1 MKQIRHL
8 RKKENGNQILKKKI
22 KTANNDRK
30 SKDNKIHKK
39 QNKDRVAGFFLAPS
53 LIGVLLFFVLPFLVV
68 IYYSFLDNSISK
80 RFVGFANYVN
90 VIQNRAFQTAV
101 GNTLLFSVIAVPLA
115 VILGLALAMLLDS
128 GIPMRS
134 QLRSAFLTPLMVPIA
149 SVVLIFQVL
158 FEYNGV
164 INELLLK
171 FGGERI
177 DWLKSFPGLFV
188 IGLLFLWKNLGY
200 NMILFLS
207 ALGNIP
213 KDVVEVAKL
222 DGAGKW
228 KIFWHIKLRYLSPM
242 IVFTTILSI
251 INSFKVFRE
260 VYLLTGEYPVGAL
273 YMLQHYMNNTF
284 ASADYQKLSTAAIY
298 MSIVMI
304 VIIGAMI
311 LFENHYGKDI
321 EEE

>member
-1 MKQIRHL
+1 MKQIKL
-8 RKKENGNQILKKKI
+8 FQKKEKVNKQKKKQ
-22 KTANNDRK
+22 R
-30 SKDNKIHKK
+30 
-39 QNKDRVAGFFLAPS
+39 KDRVSGLFLAPS

-68 IYYSFLDNSISK
+68 IFYSFVDNSISK
-80 RFVGFANYVN
+80 QFVGFANYIKVFHN
-90 VIQNRAFQTAV
+90 NAFRTAV
-101 GNTLLFSVIAVPLA
+101 GNTLLFSAIAVPLA
-115 VILGLALAMLLDS
+115 VVLGLALAMLLDS

-158 FEYNGV
+158 FDYNGV
-164 INELLLK
+164 VNEVLVK
-171 FGGERI
+171 FGGSQI
-177 DWLKSFPGLFV
+177 DWLKSSSGLFV
-188 IGLLFLWKNLGY
+188 IILLFLWKNLGY

-207 ALGNIP
+207 AMGNIP
-213 KDVVEVAKL
+213 KDVVEGAKL
-222 DGAGKW
+222 DGAGAF
-228 KIFWHIKLRYLSPM
+228 KIFWHIKLRYISPM

-260 VYLLTGEYPVGAL
+260 VYLLTGEYPVGTL

-284 ASADYQKLSTAAIY
+284 SSADYQKLSTAAIY

-304 VIIGAMI
+304 IIIGAMI
-311 LFENHYGKDI
+311 LFENHYGKDL

>member
-1 MKQIRHL
+1 MKQIKL
-8 RKKENGNQILKKKI
+8 FQKKEKV
-22 KTANNDRK
+22 
-30 SKDNKIHKK
+30 NKQEKK
-39 QNKDRVAGFFLAPS
+39 QKKDRVSGLFLAPS

-68 IYYSFLDNSISK
+68 IFYSFVDNSISK
-80 RFVGFANYVN
+80 QFVGFANYVK
-90 VIQNRAFQTAV
+90 VFQNNAFRTAV
-101 GNTLLFSVIAVPLA
+101 GNTLLFSAIAVPLA
-115 VILGLALAMLLDS
+115 VVLGLALATLLDA

-158 FEYNGV
+158 FDYNGV
-164 INELLLK
+164 VNEILVK
-171 FGGERI
+171 FGGAQI
-177 DWLKSFPGLFV
+177 DWLKSSSGLFV
-188 IGLLFLWKNLGY
+188 IILLFLWKNLGY

-207 ALGNIP
+207 AMGNIP
-213 KDVVEVAKL
+213 KDVVEGAKL
-222 DGAGKW
+222 DGAGAF
-228 KIFWHIKLRYLSPM
+228 KIFWYIKLRYLSPM

-260 VYLLTGEYPVGAL
+260 VYLLTGEYPVGTL

-304 VIIGAMI
+304 IIIGAMI
-311 LFENHYGKDI
+311 LFENHYGKDL

>member
-1 MKQIRHL
+1 MKQIKFL
-8 RKKENGNQILKKKI
+8 QKKEKV
-22 KTANNDRK
+22 
-30 SKDNKIHKK
+30 NKASRK
-39 QNKDRVAGFFLAPS
+39 QNKDKVAGLFLAPS

-68 IYYSFLDNSISK
+68 IFYSFVDNSISK
-80 RFVGFANYVN
+80 QFVGFTNYIN
-90 VIQNRAFQTAV
+90 VFKNHAFQMAV

-115 VILGLALAMLLDS
+115 VVLGLLLASLLDF

-158 FEYNGV
+158 FDYNGV
-164 INELLLK
+164 VNELLIK
-171 FGGERI
+171 YGGDRI
-177 DWLKSFPGLFV
+177 DWLKSSAGLFV
-188 IGLLFLWKNLGY
+188 IILLFLWKNLGY

-213 KDVVEVAKL
+213 KDVIEVAKL

-260 VYLLTGEYPVGAL
+260 VYLLTGEYPVGTL

-304 VIIGAMI
+304 IIIGAMI

>member
-1 MKQIRHL
+1 M
-8 RKKENGNQILKKKI
+8 
-22 KTANNDRK
+22 
-30 SKDNKIHKK
+30 
-39 QNKDRVAGFFLAPS
+39 FLAPS

-68 IYYSFLDNSISK
+68 IFYSFVDNSISK
-80 RFVGFANYVN
+80 QFVGLTNYIN
-90 VIQNRAFQTAV
+90 VFKNHAFRTAV

-115 VILGLALAMLLDS
+115 VILGLLLASLLDYE
-128 GIPMRS
+128 IPMRS
-134 QLRSAFLTPLMVPIA
+134 QIRSAFLTPLMVPIA

-158 FEYNGV
+158 FDYNGV
-164 INELLLK
+164 VNELLIK
-171 FGGERI
+171 CGGDRI
-177 DWLKSFPGLFV
+177 DWLKSSAGLFV
-188 IGLLFLWKNLGY
+188 IVLLFLWKNLGY

-207 ALGNIP
+207 ALGNVP
-213 KDVVEVAKL
+213 KDVIEVAKL

-228 KIFWHIKLRYLSPM
+228 TIFWHIKLRYLSPM

-260 VYLLTGEYPVGAL
+260 VYLLTGEYPVGTL

-298 MSIVMI
+298 MSMVMI